1 MCWLGMAAC
10 GAPLDEGAEAAC
22 ADVLPGDLVITEF
35 LNDPE
40 GTDTGR
46 EYVELHNPLKVP
58 VSLESMTLYASRADG
73 SQEKGFF
80 FAEPL
85 SVSPGDYLVLGDVRE
100 GPMPAHVDLSYGESL
115 GALGNTSGRLG
126 VRCGERVIDEAPLTA
141 PTKSGVARGY
151 DGRLVPD
158 SAGNDDPERWCD
170 GAVPSVTGA
179 ARGSPGA
186 ANAPCAPT
194 EGAAE
199 EHERAE
205 TCIPVGSLVA
215 RAVKRPRVGELVI
228 TELMVNP
235 LGDDTVGE
243 WVEVLATVPVD
254 LNGLTLGTDTTGTK
268 VQGPHCL
275 SLQAGGYAV
284 LARRSE
290 AVLNGGLPVPVATF
304 NVDLRNTGGVV
315 QVRSGDALVD
325 AVAYGAAEDGVA
337 TQVSVEKSNASTNDS
352 AEAWCRASE
361 AYGSRG
367 NLGTPGRANRSCAAG
382 EGGGPDGGAP
392 AGGRDAGGGTPDA
405 GRDGGSDAGSTGGGT
420 RDGGQDA
427 GGLGD
432 AGAPDGGARD
442 AGAPDAGSPVP
453 TCIDRV
459 TGTPRPVRLPEVGSL
474 VLTEFMADPSA
485 VADSVGEWVEVLAPR
500 EVDLNG
506 VTLMN
511 EGGANTVLDAALCLS
526 LKAGARGVLARSAE
540 TALNGGLPSVLATF
554 SFNLPNAAGNHSL
567 RLALGG
573 RMLDAIT
580 WTNAATSGVSWQV
593 SPASSDPQRN
603 DAPGSFCLAPASAR
617 YGLGDRGTP
626 GLENRACVP

>member
-1 MCWLGMAAC
+1 MCWLGMVAC
-10 GAPLDEGAEAAC
+10 GVPLEDGAEDAC
-22 ADVLPGDLVITEF
+22 AEVLPGDLVITEY

-58 VSLESMTLYASRADG
+58 VRLESMTLYASRSDG

-80 FAEPL
+80 FVEPL
-85 SVSPGDYLVLGDVRE
+85 SMSPGDYLVLGDVRE
-100 GPMPAHVDLSYGESL
+100 GPVPSHVDLSYGEAL

-126 VRCGERVIDEAPLTA
+126 VRCGERVIDEVPLTA
-141 PTKSGVARGY
+141 PVKSGAARGY

-158 SAGNDDPERWCD
+158 SAGNDDPARWCD
-170 GAVPSVTGA
+170 GAVSGEAGA
-179 ARGSPGA
+179 PRGSPGA

-194 EGAAE
+194 EGASE
-199 EHERAE
+199 QNGSGE
-205 TCIPVGSLVA
+205 TCVPVGSQVP
-215 RAVKRPRVGELVI
+215 RDVKRPRAGELVI
-228 TELMVNP
+228 TEVMVSP

-268 VQGPHCL
+268 VQGANCL
-275 SLQAGGYAV
+275 SLPAGGYAV

-290 AVLNGGLPVPVATF
+290 AVLNGGLPMPVATF

-315 QVRSGDALVD
+315 QVRSGDVLVD
-325 AVAYGAAEDGVA
+325 AVAHGAAEDGVA
-337 TQVSVEKSNASTNDS
+337 TQVSVGKANASGNDS
-352 AEAWCRASE
+352 AEAWCRALE

-367 NLGTPGRANRSCAAG
+367 NLGTPGRANRDCATG
-382 EGGGPDGGAP
+382 DGGGPEGGAP
-392 AGGRDAGGGTPDA
+392 DGGRDAGGSTPDA
-405 GRDGGSDAGSTGGGT
+405 GREGGTDAGSLDGGT

-427 GGLGD
+427 GGMDGGLRD
-432 AGAPDGGARD
+432 AGVPDGGARD
-442 AGAPDAGSPVP
+442 SGSPVP
-453 TCIDRV
+453 TCLDRV
-459 TGTPRPVRLPEVGSL
+459 TGLPRPIRLPEVGSL

-485 VADSVGEWVEVLAPR
+485 VADSVGEWVEVLATR

-511 EGGANTVLDAALCLS
+511 EGGANTVLDATLCLS
-526 LKAGARGVLARSAE
+526 LKAGTRGVLARSTE

-554 SFNLPNAAGNHSL
+554 SFNLSNAAGNHSL
-567 RLALGG
+567 RLALGS
-573 RMLDAIT
+573 RMLDTIT
-580 WTNAATSGVSWQV
+580 WTSAATSGVSWQV
-593 SPASSDPQRN
+593 SPMSSDPQRN
-603 DAPGSFCLAPASAR
+603 DVPGSFCLAPASAR

-626 GLENRACVP
+626 GLENRSCAP